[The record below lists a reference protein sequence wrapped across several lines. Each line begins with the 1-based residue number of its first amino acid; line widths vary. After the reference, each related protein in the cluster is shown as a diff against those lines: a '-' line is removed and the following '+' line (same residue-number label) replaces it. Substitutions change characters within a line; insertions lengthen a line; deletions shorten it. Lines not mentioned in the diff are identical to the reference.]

1 MEQHTSYRTYWIA
14 WVLLLALTV
23 IMLLT
28 EAFRLPAVVTIL
40 VLVGAMMV
48 KATVIGGWFMHLR
61 YEHKALVLSVVL
73 GTLAT
78 AAALYFL
85 LVPDGIHMYNLAQ

>member
-1 MEQHTSYRTYWIA
+1 MEKHTSYRTYWVA
-14 WVLLLALTV
+14 WALLLVLTV

-28 EAFRLPAVVTIL
+28 EAFRLPAIVTVL
-40 VLVGAMMV
+40 VLIGAMMV

-61 YEHKALVLSVVL
+61 YEHKGLVAAVVL

-78 AAALYFL
+78 AAALFL
-85 LVPDGIHMYNLAQ
+85 LLAPDGISMYHLAQ